1 MTDPAEQTV
10 PDLGLVTMEDPE
22 TGEQFFVDT
31 GDAAF
36 RERYAALAIEHAAN
50 VQRICARYG
59 AGFMQLATNQ
69 SLLDNLVRFAQAR
82 RRQPQIRQTARAAA

>member
-22 TGEQFFVDT
+22 TGEQFLLT
-31 GDAAF
+31 PATP
-36 RERYAALAIEHAAN
+36 RSAN
-50 VQRICARYG
+50 ATQRWPSNMQRMCNICARYG